1 MIRINNNNKSLECYS
16 GLWKNPLSNH
26 NYHIVSTPCGPV
38 PQRGHVPQITQK
50 GNPKR
55 LQRTLPPRPQRTQKG
70 NPKRFRSTKRAQKVP
85 THQKVPK
92 PQKGSETP
100 KGPQKVPKSRGG
112 ALHVY
117 VCTCIF
123 PLHGPPAIK
132 CQLIDNLLKV
142 GKQTRNQM
150 SLK

>member
-38 PQRGHVPQITQK
+38 PQRGHVPQI
-50 GNPKR
+50 
-55 LQRTLPPRPQRTQKG
+55 TQKG